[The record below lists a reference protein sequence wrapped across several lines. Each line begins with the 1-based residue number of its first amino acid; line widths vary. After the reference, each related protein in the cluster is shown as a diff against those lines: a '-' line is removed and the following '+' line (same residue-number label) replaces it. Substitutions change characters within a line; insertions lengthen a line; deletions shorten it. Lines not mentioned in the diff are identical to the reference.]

1 MRWEHVLDLALRFY
15 PRDVRESR
23 GPEMRDTALEA
34 SCGSRAKLLRESL
47 TLTSAGMRARARAA
61 LGGDPARARLDLR
74 AVASRVIR
82 TYVSDWRPLLSASA
96 LLTATFALLRTSRVH
111 DSTVVTAILAL
122 LIALMDLV
130 ALASFAAFVIS
141 CGANDEHRAHGG
153 VRAVLSAARSTVGR
167 LAQVL
172 FLASILL
179 TLATD
184 LTRSAATLVL
194 ESAFAVHPGAT
205 GQVIGSS
212 GIEAAIG
219 AVPFVALLGM
229 WSVALPVAVIER
241 PEKALSLAR
250 SREIVRGNSLRT
262 LAVVTAV
269 IAVFEAVSLLGG
281 LLTSSVGGIAAM
293 ILWLP
298 VAPIPF
304 LAAVALYRE
313 LEEAHPSVRH
323 AE

>member
-1 MRWEHVLDLALRFY
+1 MIWERVLDLALRLY

-34 SCGSRAKLLRESL
+34 SGGSPTRLLRESMA
-47 TLTSAGMRARARAA
+47 LTSAGMRARARAA
-61 LGGDPARARLDLR
+61 LGENRARPRLDLR
-74 AVASRVIR
+74 AVASRVTGAYI
-82 TYVSDWRPLLSASA
+82 SEWRSLLSASA
-96 LLTATFALLRTSRVH
+96 LLIATIAVLRSSWAH
-111 DSTVVTAILAL
+111 DSTVASI
-122 LIALMDLV
+122 IAPFVELV

-141 CGANDEHRAHGG
+141 CGANAEHSARGG
-153 VRAVLSAARSTVGR
+153 VRAALSAARSTVGR

-179 TLATD
+179 ALATD
-184 LTRSAATLVL
+184 LTRSAAMLVL
-194 ESAFAVHPGAT
+194 ESVFAVHPGAT

-212 GIEAAIG
+212 GIEATAG
-219 AVPFVALLGM
+219 AVPFVVLLGM

-250 SREIVRGNSLRT
+250 SRQLVRGNRMRT
-262 LAVVTAV
+262 LVVVTPV
-269 IAVFEAVSLLGG
+269 IAVFEAVG
-281 LLTSSVGGIAAM
+281 LLDGLLASSAGGIAAM

-304 LAAVALYRE
+304 LASVALYRE
-313 LEEAHPSVRH
+313 LDEAHPSERY